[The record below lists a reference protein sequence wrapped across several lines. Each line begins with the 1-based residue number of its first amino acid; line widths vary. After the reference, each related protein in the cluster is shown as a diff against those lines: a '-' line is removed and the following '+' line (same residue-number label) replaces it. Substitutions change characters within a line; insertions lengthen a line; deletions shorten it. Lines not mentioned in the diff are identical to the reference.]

1 MDWVS
6 VTLGAVPTAVAW
18 LIEHLSRRREMAG
31 LRAKLDK
38 QSAELRE
45 GHREIRE
52 LLMSTAERRQPTALP
67 SHRRKRAVMR
77 QPWKD
82 LLDAGIAPTTD
93 GMYRK
98 WRRELGPIYEATS
111 PRALAG
117 GGRRLEPPTGGF
129 SG

>member
-6 VTLGAVPTAVAW
+6 GVIGAIATAAFW
-18 LIEHLSRRREMAG
+18 LIDHLSLRREMAC

-38 QSAELRE
+38 QSVELRE

-52 LLMSTAERRQPTALP
+52 LLMSSAERRQPTPLP
-67 SHRRKRAVMR
+67 SHLPKRAEMR

-93 GMYRK
+93 EMYWK
-98 WRRELGPIYEATS
+98 WRRELGPIYESTS
-111 PRALAG
+111 LPAMAG
-117 GGRRLEPPTGGF
+117 GGHGLEPPA
-129 SG
+129 